1 MKYSKFSERAYAQ
14 GAARGGIAPVEA
26 LGNIYPDFGHRFRRE
41 AEVLPTIEGLE
52 PLDLG
57 IGTYFSCA
65 NEIVEAGV
73 AALRGGHTRYET
85 VESLKAAICAKF
97 FDEQNIALTNDNI
110 LLLGAARPGMALS
123 LLAGINPGDRI
134 LIPDPDYIGL
144 LHMAS
149 ALGAEVIRAP
159 MTRDERG
166 RLSLD
171 FTRIEDIAKD
181 GLTALILTNPNNP
194 TGNVLSRDEL
204 TALSAISERSGA
216 FVMVNEI
223 YDKFVYD
230 APFTSYSAVGN
241 PENSIVVGGTSKS
254 YEMTGFGIGWL
265 VSSPANVAQMEDLA
279 FLTHQSKPDAVSQ
292 YAALAALSQPIR
304 DSSPARSLA
313 MLKANAART
322 SAALDG
328 YEGCQCP
335 IPAAGQFAFPYV
347 GTDDLQLARFLR
359 REVALQVVP
368 GSVWGDQGAGHLRL
382 ALANSAE
389 HQTEGLLRLREGIA
403 AYRQRHG

>member
-1 MKYSKFSERAYAQ
+1 MKYSKFSERAYAEE
-14 GAARGGIAPVEA
+14 AARGRPVPVQV
-26 LGNIYPDFGHRFRRE
+26 LGNIYPDFGHRFRHEYAPVIRNDNR
-41 AEVLPTIEGLE
+41 V

-65 NEIVEAGV
+65 EEIIDAGV
-73 AALRGGHTRYET
+73 AALRSGHTRYET
-85 VESLKAAICAKF
+85 VEPLKAAICSKF
-97 FDEQNIALTNDNI
+97 LDEQGLALTNDHV

-134 LIPDPDYIGL
+134 VIPDPDYIGL
-144 LHMAS
+144 MHMAS
-149 ALGAEVIRAP
+149 ALGAEVIPAP
-159 MTRDERG
+159 MTRDVSGALSFDIG
-166 RLSLD
+166 RL
-171 FTRIEDIAKD
+171 EDIARD

-204 TALSAISERSGA
+204 AAISVISEKSGA

-223 YDKFVYD
+223 YDKLVYD
-230 APFTSYSAVGN
+230 GQFTSYSAVGN

-265 VSSPANVAQMEDLA
+265 ISSPANVAQMEDLA

-292 YAALAALSQPIR
+292 YAALAALSQPVR
-304 DSSPARSLA
+304 DASPARSLEI
-313 MLKANAART
+313 LKANAART

-328 YEGCQCP
+328 FENCLCP

-347 GTDDLQLARFLR
+347 GADDLQLGRFLLS
-359 REVALQVVP
+359 EVALQVVP
-368 GSVWGDQGAGHLRL
+368 GSVWGNQGAGHLRI

-389 HQTEGLLRLREGIA
+389 HQEEGLSRLREGITSFRSR
-403 AYRQRHG
+403 YG

>member
-1 MKYSKFSERAYAQ
+1 MKYSKFSERAYGQANSAT
-14 GAARGGIAPVEA
+14 GLVPVQAMGEVYA
-26 LGNIYPDFGHRFRRE
+26 DFGHRFRSQNPAIAPDPARP
-41 AEVLPTIEGLE
+41 LLE
-52 PLDLG
+52 LG
-57 IGTYFSCA
+57 IGTYFACDPA
-65 NEIVEAGV
+65 IVEAGV

-85 VESLKAAICAKF
+85 VEPLKAAICAKF
-97 FDEQNIALTNDNI
+97 RDEQGLALTHDNV

-134 LIPDPDYIGL
+134 MIPDPDYIGL

-149 ALGAEVIRAP
+149 ALGAEVVRAP
-159 MTRDERG
+159 MTRDDRG

-171 FTRIEDIAKD
+171 LTRIEDIAKD
-181 GLTALILTNPNNP
+181 GLAALILTNPNNP
-194 TGNVLSRDEL
+194 TGNLLSRDEL
-204 TALSAISERSGA
+204 AALSAISERSGA

-223 YDKFVYD
+223 YDKLVYD
-230 APFTSYSAVGN
+230 GAFTSYGAVGN

-265 VSSPANVAQMEDLA
+265 ISSAANVAQMEDLA

-304 DSSPARSLA
+304 DSSPARSLS

-322 SAALDG
+322 RAALDG
-328 YEGCQCP
+328 YEGCLCP

-347 GTDDLQLARFLR
+347 GTDDLELARFLR

-368 GSVWGDQGAGHLRL
+368 GSVWGGQGVGHLRL

-389 HQTEGLLRLREGIA
+389 HQAEGLLRLCEGIA